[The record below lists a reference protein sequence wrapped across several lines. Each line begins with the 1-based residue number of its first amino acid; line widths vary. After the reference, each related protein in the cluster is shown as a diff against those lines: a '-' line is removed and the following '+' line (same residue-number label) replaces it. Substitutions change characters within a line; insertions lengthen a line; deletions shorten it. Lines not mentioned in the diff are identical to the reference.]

1 MMKKLLL
8 KLIAATL
15 AILVLFSTFSFTV
28 EKHFCGDFLM
38 DISFTG
44 KADKC
49 EMNHSKE
56 VTTNC
61 CKDEIAHIEGVKI
74 LQQEVEKDFTFK
86 TQQVFIAFFKS
97 YLSSFQPNKPK
108 NLFLRDFSPPDI
120 SDDFQVSFQCFLI

>member
-1 MMKKLLL
+1 MKKSLL
-8 KLIAATL
+8 KLVAATL

-44 KADKC
+44 EADKC
-49 EMNHSKE
+49 EMDHSNE
-56 VTTNC
+56 MMISC

-74 LQQEVEKDFTFK
+74 LQQEVEKDLNFK
-86 TQQVFIAFFKS
+86 TQQVLIAFFQS
-97 YLSSFQPNKPK
+97 YTNSFHSYKPK